1 MNICVDVIIPP
12 LAKVEK
18 YHGLVSSMF
27 SMIVSNEKENRNLS
41 KIRDTLLPKLMSGEI
56 DVDVLI
62 KEEMLSEL

>member
-1 MNICVDVIIPP
+1 VNICVDVIIPP